1 MPPSGT
7 NSQAE
12 AHPSSLP
19 LFRAEALA
27 AQERLHGEVLL
38 IRPFSLAFFARL
50 AIAIAAVVLGFL
62 LAGHYTEKARV
73 TGFLWTAPQG
83 ESASALSASRAS
95 ASAASASTPS
105 SASTPERLLAV
116 FDVPA
121 QLVRFVQ
128 PGETV
133 SLRCPGCPDPW
144 HRMTGTVMQI
154 SGEAL
159 AAESTLR
166 VTIALPSHIS
176 QLHPKTDSAQSAI
189 KLEAEIPL
197 GRRPLIHWLF
207 ERSEPSSSKPSSSE
221 P

>member
-12 AHPSSLP
+12 AHPSTLP

-27 AQERLHGEVLL
+27 AQERLHGEVLQ
-38 IRPFSLAFFARL
+38 IRLFSLVFFARL
-50 AIAIAAVVLGFL
+50 GIAIAAVALGFL

-73 TGFLWTAPQG
+73 AGFLWTAPPA
-83 ESASALSASRAS
+83 ESASA
-95 ASAASASTPS
+95 S
-105 SASTPERLLAV
+105 SPERLQAV
-116 FDVPA
+116 FYVPA
-121 QLVRFVQ
+121 RWLRFVQ

-144 HRMTGTVMQI
+144 HKLTGKVMQI
-154 SGEAL
+154 SREAP

-166 VTIALPSHIS
+166 VTIAFPSDVS
-176 QLHPKTDSAQSAI
+176 QLLPKTDSRQSAI
-189 KLEAEIPL
+189 KLEAELPL

-207 ERSEPSSSKPSSSE
+207 ERSEPSFSKPSPSE